1 MKTRCDTHDLMRAPE
16 VCRRLKV
23 EEVDGGKWVLHG
35 EVAESMDGKI
45 LDWHQ
50 LSEPLDPRDVTYTID
65 GRVWKRPR
73 MLRTLLRSEF
83 PAPFE
88 VKERFSGGWY
98 VSHRDEGMRF
108 LVEGSVVRVTDCEEV
123 LEMEREAI
131 REQERR
137 ARWWW
142 IAFLLVG
149 TVVACVG
156 GLVLL
161 FFGAFIY
168 AFVKEVL

>member
-1 MKTRCDTHDLMRAPE
+1 MRAPE
-16 VCRRLKV
+16 VCRRLQV

-35 EVAESMDGKI
+35 EVAMSTEGYKE
-45 LDWHQ
+45 WRRV
-50 LSEPLDPRDVTYTID
+50 SEPMDPREVTYTID

-73 MLRTLLRSEF
+73 LLRTLLRSEF

-88 VKERFSGGWY
+88 VKGRFGGGWY

-108 LVEGSVVRVTDCEEV
+108 LLEGNVVRVTDCEEV

-131 REQERR
+131 KAQERR
-137 ARWWW
+137 DRWRW

-156 GLVLL
+156 GLALL
-161 FFGAFIY
+161 FFGAFAY

>member
-1 MKTRCDTHDLMRAPE
+1 MRAPE
-16 VCRRLKV
+16 VCRSLKV

-35 EVAESMDGKI
+35 EVAKSMDGKI
-45 LDWHQ
+45 LGWHL

-83 PAPFE
+83 PAPFA
-88 VKERFSGGWY
+88 VERCGSVWY
-98 VSHRDEGMRF
+98 ISYRDEGVRF
-108 LVEGSVVRVTDCEEV
+108 LLEGNVVRVTDCEEV

-131 REQERR
+131 KAQERR
-137 ARWWW
+137 DRWWW
-142 IAFLLVG
+142 VAFLLVG